1 MTASISNLRVLEAAP
16 NVLAFYD
23 GRIDGMRLHSNE
35 PNWLDDGAFSLG
47 FASYAILDQGD
58 ALVYDTG
65 ISIEH
70 AQAVRDELER
80 RGATSIRVVLSHH
93 HKDHVAGT
101 AVFADSEIISSVK
114 CARALSKNQKAFAK
128 SSPPI
133 DPLAMPTTVFDGVME
148 LSVCSTSIE
157 LRPLDVHSFDGLTIY
172 FPKTHLLLAGDTLE
186 DTVTYVAEPHRL
198 EIHCLEL
205 ERLATWGIETILPTP
220 SAARQSDRTLTI
232 TWLQR

>member
-1 MTASISNLRVLEAAP
+1 M
-16 NVLAFYD
+16 
-23 GRIDGMRLHSNE
+23 
-35 PNWLDDGAFSLG
+35 
-47 FASYAILDQGD
+47 
-58 ALVYDTG
+58 
-65 ISIEH
+65 
-70 AQAVRDELER
+70 
-80 RGATSIRVVLSHH
+80 
-93 HKDHVAGT
+93 
-101 AVFADSEIISSVK
+101 SSVK

-172 FPKTHLLLAGDTLE
+172 FPKTHLLLAGDTVE

-232 TWLQR
+232 TCLQR